1 MSVTADRADIEPKK
15 LDQLLGALLQDFGGA
30 FAVPLVRMIVRA
42 AHRRAARCYNHL

>member
-1 MSVTADRADIEPKK
+1 MGAIATEKNIEPTK